1 LWVCGGFVKMKW
13 GPPPRIMNERVG
25 RPNNTDH
32 GKQHAVIDGVSPIAL
47 IVTGEGSGNVARGAN
62 NET

>member
-1 LWVCGGFVKMKW
+1 MSGLDAQTT
-13 GPPPRIMNERVG
+13 RIM
-25 RPNNTDH
+25 DH
-32 GKQHAVIDGVSPIAL
+32 GKQHAVIDGVSPTAL